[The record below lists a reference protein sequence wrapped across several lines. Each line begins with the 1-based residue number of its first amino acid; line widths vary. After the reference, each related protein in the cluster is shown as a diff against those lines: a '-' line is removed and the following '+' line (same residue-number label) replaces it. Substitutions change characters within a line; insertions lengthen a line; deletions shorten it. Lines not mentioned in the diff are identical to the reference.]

1 MYQQYMNQ
9 VQLSLSDMSSDEL
22 KELLNNDD
30 ELEKRVDE
38 VVSCNF
44 LPDSFLFGMI
54 DDSFNFFLSS

>member
-9 VQLSLSDMSSDEL
+9 IQSTLSYLNSDEL

-38 VVSCNF
+38 AVGSINVEMTHS
-44 LPDSFLFGMI
+44 I
-54 DDSFNFFLSS
+54 